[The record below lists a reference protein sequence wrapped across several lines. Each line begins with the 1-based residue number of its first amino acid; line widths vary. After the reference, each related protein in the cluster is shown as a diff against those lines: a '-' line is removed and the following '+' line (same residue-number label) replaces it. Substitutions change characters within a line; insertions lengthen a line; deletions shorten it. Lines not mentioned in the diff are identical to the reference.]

1 MPLKFPAAWRFARG
15 GLQPLPPAAVND
27 FQRLVLK
34 VTAQVKKRWDVIENL
49 KGIFAAAIG
58 SMHGRSSSESWAETD
73 LQNYMQDAA
82 ANPPLF
88 LEALYDSFE
97 VLSEEV
103 DVPDIKIIN
112 AICAEHDVPFVLEP
126 PNLVRRASQIAVLAP
141 EAPPSLA
148 DEAADIFRESVSR
161 AEQLLSEGRAR
172 EAIQE
177 MLWILESIATVF
189 VGVKSS
195 TGNIKGKYFNEIAK
209 DLKRLGTGKTLERAV
224 EWCLQLHG
232 YLSSPTGGGVRH
244 GQNLLAISK
253 ISKDEGRLFC
263 NLIMSYVT
271 FLLAEHDRVTAPD

>member
-1 MPLKFPAAWRFARG
+1 M
-15 GLQPLPPAAVND
+15 
-27 FQRLVLK
+27 
-34 VTAQVKKRWDVIENL
+34 
-49 KGIFAAAIG
+49 
-58 SMHGRSSSESWAETD
+58 
-73 LQNYMQDAA
+73 QNYMQGAA

-103 DVPDIKIIN
+103 DVPDIEIIN

-161 AEQLLSEGRAR
+161 AEQLLSEGRSR

-189 VGVKSS
+189 CRRQIIDRKH
-195 TGNIKGKYFNEIAK
+195 KGQVFQRNCQGPEEAWH
-209 DLKRLGTGKTLERAV
+209 R
-224 EWCLQLHG
+224 
-232 YLSSPTGGGVRH
+232 
-244 GQNLLAISK
+244 
-253 ISKDEGRLFC
+253 
-263 NLIMSYVT
+263 
-271 FLLAEHDRVTAPD
+271 